1 MCLSVHGGC
10 LSQDWSPASG
20 CFCWI
25 WLCDSQMKQKAGPPD
40 SGRLK
45 RSALAVAGI
54 AGILLCVLIAWPFL
68 GAITWALTLAILFLP
83 LHLRV
88 ERIVRHPNIAA
99 LLSTAIVIVVV
110 VVPAVFVVERL
121 ITEAASGILSLQAR
135 VESGEL
141 QALLDSHPTLA
152 PLGDWIDRQFD
163 LPSMMASIAT
173 WLSNIGAIFVKGS
186 LLQAVEVFITFYL
199 LFYFLRDR
207 LAAKTMIKAWL
218 PLTPPETEHLFRRVA
233 ETVHATVYGTLAVA
247 AVQGTLGGLMFWVLG
262 LPTPLLWGLVMG
274 LLSIV
279 PVLGAFVVWIP
290 AAILLVSG
298 WKLGTRAHSCGLGRD
313 CGWRNR
319 QRPAADV
326 RRQPSAPAYHSRV
339 HFHCR
344 RPCAVWR
351 AGLHPR
357 PPGGDDDHA
366 ACGDSGCGTRHQ
378 AKHPTENKA
387 SPDQRKLSRQGVG
400 GCTCPPRVL

>member
-1 MCLSVHGGC
+1 
-10 LSQDWSPASG
+10 
-20 CFCWI
+20 
-25 WLCDSQMKQKAGPPD
+25 MKQKTGSPNT
-40 SGRLK
+40 SRLK
-45 RSALAVAGI
+45 RSALAIACV
-54 AGILLCVLIAWPFL
+54 AGILLSVLIAWPFL

-83 LHLRV
+83 LHVRV
-88 ERIVRHPNIAA
+88 EKIIKHPNIAA
-99 LLSTAIVIVVV
+99 LLSTAIVIIVV
-110 VVPAVFVVERL
+110 VVPAIFVIERL

-141 QALLDSHPTLA
+141 QALLDSHPSLA
-152 PLGDWIDRQFD
+152 PLGKWIDRQFD
-163 LPSMMASIAT
+163 LPSMMASVAT

-218 PLTPPETEHLFRRVA
+218 PLTPPETEQVFRRVG

-290 AAILLVSG
+290 AAILLLLDGSWARALILAAWGGIVVGSIDNV
-298 WKLGTRAHSCGLGRD
+298 LRPIFVGTRLRLHTI
-313 CGWRNR
+313 
-319 QRPAADV
+319 PAFI
-326 RRQPSAPAYHSRV
+326 SI
-339 HFHCR
+339 
-344 RPCAVWR
+344 
-351 AGLHPR
+351 
-357 PPGGDDDHA
+357 
-366 ACGDSGCGTRHQ
+366 
-378 AKHPTENKA
+378 
-387 SPDQRKLSRQGVG
+387 VG
-400 GCTCPPRVL
+400 GLLLFGAPGFILGPLSATITMLLIAFWTTQTASSQPPN